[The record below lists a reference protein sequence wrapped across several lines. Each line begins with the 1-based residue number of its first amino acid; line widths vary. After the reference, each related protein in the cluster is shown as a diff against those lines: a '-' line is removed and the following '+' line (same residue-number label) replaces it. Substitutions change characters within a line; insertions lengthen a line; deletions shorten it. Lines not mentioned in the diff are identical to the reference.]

1 MATSHGI
8 DVSSFQ
14 GTQNWAAL
22 AAGGLTFAFA
32 KASEGQHSRDTR
44 FSAHMAGILAAG
56 LVPGAYHYGWPTQS
70 PATEAANYIA
80 AVKPYARTGFV
91 HILDLE
97 RNKSGANYAG
107 RTATQIKI
115 WAHAWIGWVQQAFP
129 GQRVGVYTSGSDIAA
144 GHLPDNADFLWFPAY
159 PSGAMTYAQAEAR
172 TRPAPSGKQ
181 PLFWQFTSTPL
192 DRSIAYLSPSAL
204 RTWAAGTTPQETDMP
219 LTPADAKLNATT
231 LLATTVSSRF
241 RKDAKGQPA
250 QIPVGTYLD
259 SLDGHYDATMR
270 AVAGLAGQVGALA
283 ATVAKLTEGGG
294 ITAAEIQ
301 AAATAGGEAGA
312 KAALAELG
320 QALGD

>member
-1 MATSHGI
+1 MDTSHGI

-22 AAGGLTFAFA
+22 AKDGLTFAFA
-32 KASEGQHSRDTR
+32 KASEGEHSRDSQ

-56 LVPGAYHYGWPTQS
+56 LVPGAYHYGWPVQD
-70 PATEAANYIA
+70 AAAEAANYIT
-80 AVKPYARTGFV
+80 AVKPYARTGFI

-97 RNKSGANYAG
+97 RGPSNYGTRSA
-107 RTATQIKI
+107 AQIRA
-115 WAHAWIGWVQQAFP
+115 WAMAWITHVKAAFP

-181 PLFWQFTSTPL
+181 PLLWQFTSTPL

-241 RKDAKGQPA
+241 RRDAKGQPA

-320 QALGD
+320 HALGS